1 MRTTTTGV
9 RCWDC
14 EPRHGTFSFRF
25 RTLRLLPS
33 SFLTPQPRPQHH
45 TKHSSIMARPTY
57 VRLLP
62 KRANILLSSGTLVAA
77 LRMSVCPWLLSPLRR
92 LERLAHKRCSGSNP
106 CLHQFPRR
114 HSSSYPPYLHFH
126 NPMPWSLCLN
136 LTPVCPAATHHPF
149 PPSPPS
155 LLSAVLLKCLTLG
168 LYLLALIQ
176 RNGWATSETT
186 SSNGL
191 ITYTGH
197 WGLFVV
203 HFEGLYKAGGVE
215 ARYTSTEAISGW
227 ASVAGGNNTVL
238 HKVGRE
244 GGGEEGNALRER

>member
-1 MRTTTTGV
+1 
-9 RCWDC
+9 
-14 EPRHGTFSFRF
+14 
-25 RTLRLLPS
+25 
-33 SFLTPQPRPQHH
+33 
-45 TKHSSIMARPTY
+45 
-57 VRLLP
+57 
-62 KRANILLSSGTLVAA
+62 
-77 LRMSVCPWLLSPLRR
+77 
-92 LERLAHKRCSGSNP
+92 
-106 CLHQFPRR
+106 
-114 HSSSYPPYLHFH
+114 
-126 NPMPWSLCLN
+126 MPWYLCLN

-215 ARYTSTEAISGW
+215 ARYASTEAISGW

-238 HKVGRE
+238 HKVRREGGREKGGRE
-244 GGGEEGNALRER
+244 GVEGKYYGKENWFVAALLLIFTLLPSLPPSLGANCAGFQYYGWHCQNFGNCLLH